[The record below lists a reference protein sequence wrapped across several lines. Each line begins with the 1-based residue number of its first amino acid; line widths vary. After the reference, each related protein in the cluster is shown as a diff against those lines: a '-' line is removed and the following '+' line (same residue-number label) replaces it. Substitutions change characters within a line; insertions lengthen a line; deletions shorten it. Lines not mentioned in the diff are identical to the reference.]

1 MRWDACWNNQGNSM
15 GRSNDSSAVSG
26 MLDDVFIEK
35 RSVERSMGWSVE
47 RSWKWSVECNRMIND
62 SQCSHFW
69 YCGVGSHCS
78 MITYAFC
85 VMLHDGP
92 HALNCNGFT
101 VFTIWYDAH
110 AGCCL
115 FAAIE
120 SHFSA
125 MHQCDN
131 FMLDWGTVG
140 RVHALV

>member
-1 MRWDACWNNQGNSM
+1 MVGGTIM
-15 GRSNDSSAVSG
+15 EMVSG
-26 MLDDVFIEK
+26 MQQNDQRFTVFTLL
-35 RSVERSMGWSVE
+35 VLW
-47 RSWKWSVECNRMIND
+47 
-62 SQCSHFW
+62 
-69 YCGVGSHCS
+69 VGSHCS

-110 AGCCL
+110 AGGCL

-140 RVHALV
+140 RLHALV